1 MVRGRMTACSYTA
14 AMKVSEARACRT
26 ARASTAAHTRV
37 WEGTMAA
44 ALQFLERSES
54 RRNGEK
60 GTYTENKRVKV
71 QLKYGRE
78 EVLACKSSTLESS
91 GSGDMQESSTLQ
103 GEDVATQNKSWQRTQ
118 AVTKQWV
125 VPSVIIPIFKL
136 LNI

>member
-1 MVRGRMTACSYTA
+1 
-14 AMKVSEARACRT
+14 
-26 ARASTAAHTRV
+26 
-37 WEGTMAA
+37 MAA

-91 GSGDMQESSTLQ
+91 VSGDMQESSTLQ

-125 VPSVIIPIFKL
+125 VPSVIMPIFK
-136 LNI
+136 